1 MTFTQRFHE
10 YLLARIITFEVI
22 PSIDIHLIFEL
33 TQVLDLFIFLHIW
46 LVERLTY
53 SGLHGRAEYST
64 KGR

>member
-53 SGLHGRAEYST
+53 LRLHGRAEYST